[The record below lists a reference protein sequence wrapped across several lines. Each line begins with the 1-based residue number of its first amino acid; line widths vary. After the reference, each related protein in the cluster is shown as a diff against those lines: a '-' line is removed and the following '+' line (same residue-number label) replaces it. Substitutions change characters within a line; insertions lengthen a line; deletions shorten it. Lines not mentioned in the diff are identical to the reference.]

1 MNQEVINAIVE
12 KGMQLGINF
21 VDTAP
26 WYGQGESEKRLGIAL
41 KDLPRKSFYI
51 ATKVK
56 LNGLQK
62 CVHYYLR
69 YIEYY
74 YVILGW

>member
-1 MNQEVINAIVE
+1 MNQEVINSIVE
-12 KGMQLGINF
+12 KGIQLGINF

-26 WYGQGESEKRLGIAL
+26 WYGQGESERRLGIAL

-56 LNGLQK
+56 TNLLVTT
-62 CVHYYLR
+62 C
-69 YIEYY
+69 
-74 YVILGW
+74 